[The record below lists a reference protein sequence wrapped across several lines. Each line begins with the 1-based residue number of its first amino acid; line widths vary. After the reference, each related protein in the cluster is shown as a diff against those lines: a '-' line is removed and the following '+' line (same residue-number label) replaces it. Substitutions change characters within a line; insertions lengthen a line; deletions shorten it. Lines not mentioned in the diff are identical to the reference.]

1 MMSRHA
7 LWLVSLMFWSAQGVL
22 TQKPGAADG
31 PLPTGDMSWWYRSP
45 ADKFWEGLPLGTGR
59 FAAMVYGEVGDE
71 TIVFNDET
79 LWAGSPYNP
88 VNPNGLKTL
97 PAIRKAVLEGRYA
110 DAQKL
115 CDENLFSY
123 PYKNVQNY
131 QAMGRL
137 HLSFPDHGEFTDYR
151 RELDM
156 DSATARVQYRLGGAV
171 FRREIFASYPDQVVV
186 IRLTCDKPGRLE
198 LKVRFDS
205 IQASAKSRTEGEDE
219 LIMEGG
225 AIKAGGIPNLMKWQ
239 SRVRVL
245 ARGGKVRRGEVSEG
259 NDKTRACIA
268 IEKAD
273 EVWLVLAG
281 ATNYVRWNDISG
293 DPAARCERYME
304 AASLP
309 YDTLL
314 RRHLQ
319 DYQPRF
325 HACRLDLGT
334 TGVAKEDTTTRLA
347 KLRQGAGGDPQF
359 IARYFQYGRYLLLAA
374 AREGTLAFN
383 NHNIWLDDLTGR
395 WAGRWTLNI
404 NIQECYWPVENTNLP
419 DVNESLVLFVQ
430 YLSESGRRTA
440 KELYGCRGWCAH
452 HGTDV
457 WMNTTPTDGASWGMT
472 PNMGAWL
479 CLQLW
484 EHYLFQP
491 DEEYL
496 RRIYPILKGA
506 AEFGLDICIEEPK
519 RKWLVTCP
527 SASPENSFRTA
538 DGQISTVS
546 MGATMDNQILRDL
559 FNHCIEASR
568 TLGVDGDLRAELEAA
583 VRRLPPEQTGKL
595 GQLQEWLYDFDEP
608 EPTHRHLSHL
618 IAFYP
623 SNQITRRGSP
633 ELAAAVRKVLE
644 RRGEGNRGWS
654 GAWKINL
661 LARLGEGDR
670 AQNLLQRM
678 VTEISIH
685 PSSDDSDR
693 VPSMEGNQAIQGI
706 TAGIAEMLL
715 QSHAGEIEIL
725 PALPKAWP
733 NGSVKGLRARGGM
746 EVDITW
752 QGGRATKASL
762 RAALDGSHRLRA
774 PLGQEITGIRRNGE
788 AVRIGR
794 QPGGSA
800 LISARKGDV
809 FEVVFS

>member
-1 MMSRHA
+1 M
-7 LWLVSLMFWSAQGVL
+7 WLRTLLLLCFVFWHEYAVLAQEPG
-22 TQKPGAADG
+22 GAAAS
-31 PLPTGDMSWWYRSP
+31 LPTSDMSWWYRAP
-45 ADKFWEGLPLGTGR
+45 ATKFWEGLPLGTGR
-59 FAAMVYGEVGDE
+59 FAAMVYGRVRDE

-79 LWAGSPYNP
+79 LWAGSPHDP

-123 PYKNVQNY
+123 PYKAVQNY

-137 HLSFPDHGEFTDYR
+137 HLSFSDHDQFSDYR

-156 DSATARVQYRLGGAV
+156 DSAMARVQYRSGDAV

-186 IRLTCDKPGRLE
+186 IRLTCDKPGRLD

-205 IQASAKSRTEGEDE
+205 IQADAKSRTEGESE
-219 LIMEGG
+219 LVMEGG
-225 AIKAGGIPNLMKWQ
+225 TIKVGGIPNLMKWQ
-239 SRVRVL
+239 SRVRVS
-245 ARGGKVRRGEVSEG
+245 ARGGKVHRSEAVQG
-259 NDKTRACIA
+259 TDKTRACLA
-268 IEKAD
+268 VEKAD

-281 ATNYVRWNDISG
+281 ATNYRRWNDISG
-293 DPAARCERYME
+293 DPAARCTKYMA

-314 RRHLQ
+314 RRHLD

-325 HACRLDLGT
+325 RACRLDLGT
-334 TGVAKEDTTTRLA
+334 TAVANEDTTTRLTR
-347 KLRQGAGGDPQF
+347 LRQGVGSDPKF
-359 IARYFQYGRYLLLAA
+359 IAQYFQYGRYLLLAA

-419 DVNESLVLFVQ
+419 DVNESLLLFVQ

-440 KELYGCRGWCAH
+440 KALYGCRGWCAH

-457 WMNTTPTDGASWGMT
+457 WMNTAPTDGASWGMT

-484 EHYLFQP
+484 QHYLFRP
-491 DEEYL
+491 DPNYL

-506 AEFGLDICIEEPK
+506 AEFGLDISIEEPK
-519 RKWLVTCP
+519 HKWLVTCP
-527 SASPENSFRTA
+527 SASPENSFRAT
-538 DGQISTVS
+538 DGQVSTVS
-546 MGATMDNQILRDL
+546 VGATMDNQLLRDL
-559 FNHCIEASR
+559 FSHCIQASL
-568 TLGVDGDLRAELEAA
+568 TLGVDSELRAELKAA
-583 VRRLPPEQTGKL
+583 VDRLPPEQIGKH

-618 IAFYP
+618 IGFYP
-623 SNQITRRGSP
+623 SDQITRRGTP

-670 AQNLLQRM
+670 AQQLLGKM
-678 VTEISIH
+678 VTEISLH
-685 PSSDDSDR
+685 PSAEDSDR
-693 VPSMEGNQAIQGI
+693 VPSFEGNQAIQGI
-706 TAGIAEMLL
+706 TAGVAEMLL
-715 QSHAGEIEIL
+715 QSHAGEIELL
-725 PALPKAWP
+725 PALPNAWP

-752 QGGRATKASL
+752 QNGHVVKASL
-762 RAALDGSHRLRA
+762 RAALDGSHKLR
-774 PLGQEITGIRRNGE
+774 PSSGREIAGLRRNGQP
-788 AVRIGR
+788 VPIVR
-794 QPGGSA
+794 QPGGIVQIHA
-800 LISARKGDV
+800 GKGDV
-809 FEVVFS
+809 FEIEFF